1 MRAPAVALLALLVV
15 GCGGGDSSNGNGSA
29 LVDPDKLPQI
39 NSLEQDPN
47 SDALLLTTN
56 RGLYR
61 IEDGEATRINA
72 HVETPDGSSP
82 VGRFLAISQSDDGA
96 LIGSGHPDE
105 RKSVAGFLGL
115 LRSEDEGRTW
125 TSVSRYGIADLHAI
139 RILNGTLY
147 AYDAVLPAVIV
158 SPDDGKTWDERTAPP
173 GRVFDFVVDPA
184 DPDQLLASTKKALFR
199 STDGGQ
205 SWSAAAEAAG
215 ASLDWPEP
223 DSLYRTD
230 EDGLVYVSDNEA
242 ASWDLVGRIDGDPRA
257 LKAAGPDDLYV
268 ALADATIVHS
278 TDGGESWEDYF
289 TP

>member
-1 MRAPAVALLALLVV
+1 MRGLVAASLALLIA
-15 GCGGGDSSNGNGSA
+15 GCGGSSSSSGSA

-39 NSLEQDPN
+39 NSLEQSPS

-56 RGLYR
+56 RGLFR
-61 IEDGEATRINA
+61 IEGGEATRINS
-72 HVETPDGSSP
+72 HVDTPDGRSP
-82 VGRFLAISQSDDGA
+82 VGRFLAIAQSEDGA

-105 RKSVAGFLGL
+105 RRTVAGFLGL

-139 RILNGTLY
+139 RTLDGSLY

-158 SPDDGKTWDERTAPP
+158 SADDGKTWNERTAPP

-184 DPDQLLASTKKALFR
+184 DPDQLLASTKQALFR

-205 SWSAAAEAAG
+205 SWSAAAQAAG

-223 DSLYRTD
+223 DALYRAD
-230 EDGLVYVSDNEA
+230 EDGLVYLSSNEA
-242 ASWDLVGRIDGDPRA
+242 ASWDVVGRIDGDPRA
-257 LKAAGPDDLYV
+257 LRATGPEELYT
-268 ALADATIVHS
+268 ALSDATILHS
-278 TDGGESWEDYF
+278 TDGGSSWEEYF